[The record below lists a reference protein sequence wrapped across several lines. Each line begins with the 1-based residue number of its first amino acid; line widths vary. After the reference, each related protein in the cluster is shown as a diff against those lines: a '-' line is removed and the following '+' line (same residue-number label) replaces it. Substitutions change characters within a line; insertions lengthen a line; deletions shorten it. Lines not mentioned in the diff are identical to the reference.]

1 MFTSQLVWFID
12 TKVSKVK
19 KLIWFKKNQCF
30 FSKIWIFAPISNT
43 FEKFKKTRE
52 RNFLDRNRARIRVQ
66 NKKIHKP
73 VNDHHDRKKNLGI
86 NWIFSKFATFDLNPM
101 GFYMLHLRWSRS
113 KMGWPI
119 PKIFVG
125 LFFLFKY
132 ASSDN
137 TGKRNSKK
145 WFFWNALIIIHL

>member
-1 MFTSQLVWFID
+1 MLCMRM
-12 TKVSKVK
+12 
-19 KLIWFKKNQCF
+19 LITTNLPLLTRFLIKF
-30 FSKIWIFAPISNT
+30 RT
-43 FEKFKKTRE
+43 FEKSKKTRE

-86 NWIFSKFATFDLNPM
+86 NWIFMKFATFDLNPM

-125 LFFLFKY
+125 VFFLFKY
-132 ASSDN
+132 ASSGN

-145 WFFWNALIIIHL
+145 WFFWNALVYIQVPPLHV